1 MAYEKTQWVNGGPPA
16 LSAENLN
23 KMEDSIYNSSE
34 GLISLNTSAASS
46 TTDGA
51 LYAALVALGWE
62 DDVIE

>member
-1 MAYEKTQWVNGGPPA
+1 MAYVKTTWVNGGPPA

>member
-34 GLISLNTSAASS
+34 GLISLNTSAASG
-46 TTDGA
+46 TTDGD
-51 LYAALVALGWE
+51 LYAAIVAMGWE
-62 DDVIE
+62 DEVIE

>member
-1 MAYEKTQWVNGGPPA
+1 MAYSKTQWVNGGPPA

>member
-1 MAYEKTQWVNGGPPA
+1 MAYSKTTWVNGGPPA

>member
-1 MAYEKTQWVNGGPPA
+1 MAYSKTTWVNGGPPA

-23 KMEDSIYNSSE
+23 KMEDSIYDSSE
-34 GLISLNTSAASS
+34 GRISLNTSAASS

-51 LYAALVALGWE
+51 LYAAIVALGWE

>member
-1 MAYEKTQWVNGGPPA
+1 MSYVKTQWVNGGPPA

-34 GLISLNTSAASS
+34 GMISLNTSAASG
-46 TTDGA
+46 TTDGD
-51 LYAALVALGWE
+51 LYAAIVAMGWE